1 MRTVLLASLSHYT
14 RRYVAA
20 ALAVVIGVA
29 FVVVTGMLTG
39 ATREGLTADVGAPVA
54 GVDRVVRV
62 DDARNVARLMD
73 GATERDV
80 PALALGYAMEPVSR
94 DGVQLAQ
101 GADIAEA
108 SLDAAL
114 QWQTLEEGRFPGAA
128 DEAVADLNAAK
139 STGVEVGDVLRIGTG
154 AAAADVE
161 VVGMVDSPPAM
172 GASLYV
178 PWATLQRFDG
188 TLWVDAVAWGGS
200 PELAGELAPGATVQP
215 AATWVAER
223 QAEISRGVDVLAI
236 MALLFVAIALF
247 VGVMVIANTLAI
259 LFAQR
264 MRDFALL
271 RCVGVTRRQ
280 LRRAVRVE
288 ALVLGLVASTLGV
301 AAGAATGSGLV
312 LLVRRWFND
321 MGPASLDPAWVGTAF
336 VLGVVVTLAAAW
348 LPTRSATKVAP
359 LAALRPDT
367 GVDVRTTAGRWRL
380 TLAGLA
386 LATGTALL
394 VMAVATDTLPA
405 LAAMLAGG
413 TLTFIGVLLL
423 GPVVVPALIRLAG
436 RVAGDGPVRR
446 LATGNAVR
454 NPRRTATTAASLLV
468 GVTLTVAVLT
478 GLASSRTAIDQ
489 DMDRSYPLDATVTA
503 VDEPLGTD
511 AVRSA
516 EAVEGVGDLAVLDGT
531 FATLG
536 DERIPLAGIDAR
548 SPVVRGPEDL
558 APRDGVVLLPYDVAE
573 ELPRPLA
580 RQVAR
585 DQRLSLT
592 VAGREHTLDV
602 VLGDGWGRAGI
613 VSAATLASLD
623 PDPSPVALWV
633 RAADGA
639 DAEDLSGDL
648 AALAGAAGAG
658 LEGGYANRQWVYLQV
673 DILTGAVVGL
683 LGIAIVIALVGIANT
698 LGLSVLERAREN
710 ALLRAMGLTRVQLRR
725 AMATEGLLLS
735 AVAAAMGT
743 ALGLV
748 FAWVGVR
755 VMVEEVVDGARL
767 TVPVLQVAAVA
778 VVAALAGLA
787 ACVLPARRASRVTP
801 AAGLALD

>member
-1 MRTVLLASLSHYT
+1 MRTVLLASLRHHT

-54 GVDRVVRV
+54 GVDRVVRI
-62 DDARNVARLMD
+62 DDSRHVARLMD
-73 GATERDV
+73 GATDRDV
-80 PALALGYAMEPVSR
+80 PALALGYAMQPVSR

-101 GADIAEA
+101 SADIAEA

-154 AAAADVE
+154 TAAADVE
-161 VVGMVDSPPAM
+161 VVGIVDSPPAM

-178 PWATLQRFDG
+178 PWPTLQRFDG

-200 PELAGELAPGATVQP
+200 PELAGELAPDATVQP

-280 LRRAVRVE
+280 LRLAVRVE

-301 AAGAATGSGLV
+301 VAGAATGSGLV
-312 LLVRRWFND
+312 VLVRHWFSD

-348 LPTRSATKVAP
+348 LPTRSATKVPP

-511 AVRSA
+511 LVRSA
-516 EAVEGVGDLAVLDGT
+516 EALEGVGDLAVLDGT

-536 DERIPLAGIDAR
+536 DERIPLAGVDAR

-602 VLGDGWGRAGI
+602 VLDDGWGRAGI
-613 VSAATLASLD
+613 VSATTLASLE

-658 LEGGYANRQWVYLQV
+658 LDGGYANRHWVYLQV

-683 LGIAIVIALVGIANT
+683 LAIAIVIALVGIANT

-787 ACVLPARRASRVTP
+787 ACVLPARRAARVTP